1 MNQRTVS
8 RAVGLAVVVVFG
20 VIAFTRLSDRL
31 ATWRAVPDAALAPA
45 DAIVVMAGG
54 GVSTLH
60 RTVSGIVLYEQHLAP
75 LLVLSGPPDG
85 PELEHRDR
93 LARDLGLPRTGAL
106 AVAAG
111 RTTHEEVAALAALL
125 QARRVRTII
134 LVTGAQHMTRAKR
147 LFERRGLA
155 VLPQAA
161 DAAELPTDNPE
172 ERFALVRGVVEE
184 AAAVLYYRAAGYL

>member
-1 MNQRTVS
+1 MNHRTIF
-8 RAVGLAVVVVFG
+8 RAVGLAVVVVFS

-31 ATWRAVPDAALAPA
+31 ATWRAVPDAPLAPA

-60 RTVSGIVLYEQHLAP
+60 RTVSGIVLYEQRLAP

-93 LARDLGLPRTGAL
+93 LARDLGVPRAAEV
-106 AVAAG
+106 AVSAG

-125 QARRVRTII
+125 QERRVRTII
-134 LVTGAQHMTRAKR
+134 LVTGAQHMTRARR
-147 LFERRGLA
+147 LFERRGIE
-155 VLPQAA
+155 VRPRAA
-161 DAAELPTDNPE
+161 DAAELPTDTPE
-172 ERFALVRGVVEE
+172 ERFGLLRAIAEE
-184 AAAVLYYRAAGYL
+184 TAAVLYYRVAGYL